1 MLHAD
6 VDNLEFLGKSA
17 TDPKYCLLFVDLF
30 TSKVYVYPMKSRK
43 SILNKMEIFYKEV
56 KDKRKG
62 QKTRLQT
69 NQEFKQKKIFD
80 LNKKYNV
87 DIFSTAVR
95 GEKAFAAE
103 QKLQEL
109 KKRIFR
115 LKAMKKRLSKK
126 PNPYKI
132 IKKSVDNMNSFPCAK
147 YKQTPNEIEK
157 NSLNSEASK
166 ERFNFNFKLE
176 KKTLDKKS
184 LTGKFTRKKN

>member
-1 MLHAD
+1 
-6 VDNLEFLGKSA
+6 
-17 TDPKYCLLFVDLF
+17 
-30 TSKVYVYPMKSRK
+30 MKSRK

-56 KDKRKG
+56 EGKRKG

-69 NQEFKQKKIFD
+69 DQEFKQKKIFD

-87 DIFSTAVR
+87 DIFLTAVR
-95 GEKAFAAE
+95 GGKAFAAE
-103 QKLQEL
+103 QKLREL

-126 PNPYKI
+126 PNPYEI
-132 IKKSVDNMNSFPCAK
+132 IKKSVDNMNSLPSAK

-166 ERFNFNFKLE
+166 ERFNFLRLKKLE
-176 KKTLDKKS
+176 KKKLDKKN
-184 LTGKFTRKKN
+184 LTRKFTREKN